1 MSGTGRIETGNGASR
16 LPRNGG
22 RVRGPTTLRSRLAEV
37 FLTAA
42 QAAAAGRRTLTS
54 EELSRH
60 AGHSSTQVRRD
71 LQAIGAAGTRGV
83 GYDVRQLLG
92 RLEALPGLRSRAV
105 ALVDGSGFGR
115 ALRESALLARLGLSF
130 DVVFEPEMAGGP
142 AASVNGDT
150 EVLPLSRLP
159 EEVAARGIDVA
170 VLATPPEALEEAY
183 ERLCSAGVRLVI
195 SFGEQLLERRR
206 GVTVHYAHSV
216 DRLLRSIALSAAP
229 R

>member
-1 MSGTGRIETGNGASR
+1 
-16 LPRNGG
+16 
-22 RVRGPTTLRSRLAEV
+22 
-37 FLTAA
+37 
-42 QAAAAGRRTLTS
+42 
-54 EELSRH
+54 
-60 AGHSSTQVRRD
+60 
-71 LQAIGAAGTRGV
+71 
-83 GYDVRQLLG
+83 
-92 RLEALPGLRSRAV
+92 
-105 ALVDGSGFGR
+105 
-115 ALRESALLARLGLSF
+115 
-130 DVVFEPEMAGGP
+130 VVFEPEMAGGP